1 MFEISD
7 GQSYF
12 ACLSKTVRSLPFET
26 IDRVGDL
33 LLDAYENGRTIYLFG
48 NGGSAALASHFAC
61 DLGKGTVDGTKKRF
75 RVIALTDN
83 VPLMTAWANDSRYED
98 IFAEQL
104 ANFVQKDDIAFAIS
118 GSGNSQN
125 VLNALKCARDAEAI
139 TIGLAGY
146 RGGRMKELCDMCLII
161 PSENMQI
168 IEDLQLSVAHA
179 LFTAVRRKLSAEN
192 LSKFASQGI

>member
-61 DLGKGTVDGTKKRF
+61 DLGKGTVDGSKKRF
-75 RVIALTDN
+75 RVIA
-83 VPLMTAWANDSRYED
+83 
-98 IFAEQL
+98 
-104 ANFVQKDDIAFAIS
+104 
-118 GSGNSQN
+118 
-125 VLNALKCARDAEAI
+125 
-139 TIGLAGY
+139 
-146 RGGRMKELCDMCLII
+146 
-161 PSENMQI
+161 
-168 IEDLQLSVAHA
+168 
-179 LFTAVRRKLSAEN
+179 
-192 LSKFASQGI
+192 